1 MEETIRIPVTRSGGN
16 VFADLGFENPDE
28 ELAKADLAI
37 GIGRAIAARGLTSI
51 AAASLV
57 GLSEETL
64 SKLLIGRTGEFPI
77 DRLILFLNL
86 LGQDVEIR
94 IRPAAV
100 ERTAHL
106 SVAVAP

>member
-1 MEETIRIPVTRSGGN
+1 M
-16 VFADLGFENPDE
+16 FADLGFENPDE

-37 GIGRAIAARGLTSI
+37 GIGRAIAARGLTPI
-51 AAASLV
+51 AAALV

-77 DRLILFLNL
+77 NRLILFLNL

-94 IRPAAV
+94 VRPAAV